1 MEVDRGAGGKSFFVV
16 AVVVVVASPPVLS
29 CQLISAYLPARWNP
43 RGTHLQ
49 FDWEVLQRLYTSTH
63 THQNTTLQQLSG
75 AKTRVVV

>member
-1 MEVDRGAGGKSFFVV
+1 MEVDKGAEGKSFFFV
-16 AVVVVVASPPVLS
+16 VVVVVAGARVLS

-49 FDWEVLQRLYTSTH
+49 FDWEVLQRLYTDTH
-63 THQNTTLQQLSG
+63 TLTKTPPFQQLSG